1 MSNTTSDI
9 AIIGT
14 GAAGLFAAIF
24 AARHAP
30 PGARVIA
37 LDGAKRLGTKVLI
50 AGGGRCNVTHDVVHP
65 ADYAGDTASRNAVK
79 KVLKSY
85 TVDDTVAFFRER
97 GVELKREETGKLFP
111 TTDRARSVLNALLEA
126 AYDAGAKLF
135 TDHRVTAIAPHP
147 AHGFSLT
154 TSRRPFTAGRVVLC
168 TGGLALPRTGSDGG
182 GYALARSLGHTVT
195 PTRPALVPL
204 LLPAGHYLTTLKG
217 VAVDVE
223 LTLAAPSGKVQHRR
237 AGPLLFTHFGVSGP
251 AAMDLSRHFASRFTG
266 PDAPRLT
273 ANLRPGIAFDAVEAD
288 LLDHVA
294 RHPKHT
300 VAQATHALPAPP
312 HPPLPERLV
321 TAVIRHA
328 ANLDPATPLSQLPR
342 DARRRL
348 VHALTAL
355 PLPVHADRGYD
366 HAEVTAGGVP
376 LAEVTLADMHSRKCP
391 GLHLAG
397 ELLDVDGRIGG
408 YNFQWAWATGHL
420 AGKAAAA
427 LTPRS
432 AP

>member
-1 MSNTTSDI
+1 MPFDIADQSCDI
-9 AIIGT
+9 AIVGA

-30 PGARVIA
+30 PGARVVA
-37 LDGAKRLGTKVLI
+37 LDGAKRLGAKVLI

-79 KVLKSY
+79 RVLKSY

-111 TTDRARSVLNALLEA
+111 VSNRARSVLNALLEA
-126 AYDAGAKLF
+126 AYEAGAKLL
-135 TDHRVTAIAPHP
+135 TGHRVTAIGRHD
-147 AHGFSLT
+147 HGFTLT
-154 TSRRPFTAGRVVLC
+154 TSQGPFTAGRVVLC

-266 PDAPRLT
+266 PDAPGLT
-273 ANLRPGIAFDAVEAD
+273 ANLRPGAAFDAVEAD
-288 LLDHVA
+288 LLDHAA

-300 VAQATHALPAPP
+300 VAQAAHALPGS
-312 HPPLPERLV
+312 PLPERLV
-321 TAVIRHA
+321 AAVIRHA
-328 ANLDPATPLSQLPR
+328 ADLDPATPLSQLQR

-376 LAEVTLADMHSRKCP
+376 LAEVTLADMHSKLRP

-408 YNFQWAWATGHL
+408 YNFQWAWATGYL

-427 LTPRS
+427 APRS
-432 AP
+432 AS